1 MGRSKTTASEGSLS
15 VEIRQ
20 RVTKACQR
28 CRLKKCKCDGHSPC
42 SRCRS
47 DDAICAYVKHQQFD
61 KIVYR
66 KGYVQML
73 ERQQAQLI
81 AGIQKFHSMT
91 QKGDPLP
98 TDPLESNGRGQP
110 LVHQILQRL
119 GVLQASDPW
128 DEVDAEEA
136 GSESPPSTE
145 LDSAT
150 STNFDIKHQILWP
163 GDTVLHASAE
173 ASLASAHA
181 WTTSSAADA
190 TLLPWTTAS
199 CQFLDGQRSAAKA
212 PASWVAGGFVS
223 GPSPQRSYIGGSASG
238 QSSTGAPLPLDAGYL
253 PTYSDQFLSS
263 ASGQFAPPPLNWPVM
278 WDGALGMTG
287 EGSEQHRH
295 V

>member
-1 MGRSKTTASEGSLS
+1 MGRSKTTHSEGSSS

-81 AGIQKFHSMT
+81 AGVQKFHSIA
-91 QKGDPLP
+91 QKGESLA
-98 TDPLESNGRGQP
+98 TEPLESNGRGQP

-136 GSESPPSTE
+136 GCESPSPE
-145 LDSAT
+145 LDSAVR
-150 STNFDIKHQILWP
+150 TNFKLEQQISWP
-163 GDTVLHASAE
+163 SDTVGHGSAE

-181 WTTSSAADA
+181 WATSSTANA
-190 TLLPWTTAS
+190 TLLPWATAP
-199 CQFLDGQRSAAKA
+199 CQFPNGQHSTSKA
-212 PASWVAGGFVS
+212 PASWVGGGFVS
-223 GPSPQRSYIGGSASG
+223 GENPQRSYIGNSACG
-238 QSSTGAPLPLDAGYL
+238 QSSTGPPNHFDSSYL
-253 PTYSDQFLSS
+253 PTYSDQVLNT
-263 ASGQFAPPPLNWPVM
+263 ASGQYASPALNWPVM
-278 WDGALGMTG
+278 WDGASGMMG
-287 EGSEQHRH
+287 DGSEQHRH
-295 V
+295 I